1 MPSGGARAEVLV
13 CFDDVNLLEGNSMN
27 FNTEIIL
34 LKANNEIYKQ
44 TKYKTKHMYHDTK
57 PKS

>member
-1 MPSGGARAEVLV
+1 MPSGRAGDQVLLYS
-13 CFDDVNLLEGNSMN
+13 DDVNLLEENSMD
-27 FNTEIIL
+27 FNAEIIL
-34 LKANNEIYKQ
+34 LKANDKIYKQ